1 MAKAK
6 STNNLPAASKMNMPM
21 AANKPAAGK
30 VMAKAKSA
38 VKKVVKAKKGY

>member
-1 MAKAK
+1 MAKTK
-6 STNNLPAASKMNMPM
+6 STNNLPASSKMQMPM
-21 AANKPAAGK
+21 SANKPAAGK